1 MKGVNRTVT
10 KFLVIIVRYHCKMKR
25 KTVEEFFALPKVV
38 DAIAQ
43 GLRNLIVEQFEE
55 TNIPLHNI
63 IGFASDNARWFSG
76 VTKKRPAMVSGFW
89 MHQSF
94 LCFVSGNH
102 KKNIFFVSY
111 YIFP

>member
-1 MKGVNRTVT
+1 
-10 KFLVIIVRYHCKMKR
+10 MKR

-43 GLRNLIVEQFEE
+43 RLRNLIVEQFEE

-89 MHQSF
+89 MH
-94 LCFVSGNH
+94 
-102 KKNIFFVSY
+102 
-111 YIFP
+111 